1 MQIFD
6 CGRYSF
12 KLGGGRRP
20 LVMGILNITPDSFSD
35 GGRYSRLDAALSH
48 AETMMV
54 EGVDIIDIGGESS
67 RPGAPA
73 LSLQEEMDRVMPVIF
88 ALRDCGKAI
97 SLDTYKPELMREAI
111 QAGVDMIND
120 IRGFASE
127 QAIAAVA
134 GKEIAVCAMHM
145 QGQPQT
151 MQDQPEYD
159 DVYAEVKAFLQQRL
173 SALQDAGLDK
183 RQICLDP
190 GFGFGKSQIHN
201 EALFRSINRL
211 QQELTLPVL
220 VGVSRK
226 SMLGNIVGRPANQRL
241 AASLAAAMLAAQQ
254 GASLIRVHDVA
265 ETMDALKILQ
275 QLSDSPRA

>member
-48 AETMMV
+48 AETMMA

>member
-48 AETMMV
+48 AETMMS

-201 EALFRSINRL
+201 EALFRSVNRL

>member
-48 AETMMV
+48 AETMMS